1 MRFSSTAALCPAS
14 PIRNR
19 SSSASRTESS
29 PSTSARPLVGCEQG
43 REDADGGG
51 LSRAVGAEQAEHGAG
66 LDLEVDALQGF
77 HVAEVLNEGFCADD
91 HIAHERV
98 MVAGRAD
105 SVPRDRSAR
114 CGHCGTLPSLRSRR
128 RVSVALDVRRD
139 AVRGVAIV
147 GALSLLAACSSGD
160 PDPASLLVVGIVA
173 DRIRDA
179 FWHGDAS
186 DYRFGGGRGEPIG
199 ITEGFGSVWV
209 VSSEFLSGGEPA
221 VYRIDPATNAVT
233 ATIPVG
239 EVPLETTAGFGSIW
253 VSNSESDSVSRI
265 DPRANAVIATI
276 DVCDAPEGFRDRR
289 RIGLGRVRE
298 QRPCRDHRSRERPD
312 VGNRPRGRTAALR
325 DVRVR

>member
-1 MRFSSTAALCPAS
+1 M
-14 PIRNR
+14 
-19 SSSASRTESS
+19 
-29 PSTSARPLVGCEQG
+29 GGEQG

-51 LSRAVGAEQAEHGAG
+51 LARAVGAEQAEHGAG
-66 LDLEVDALQGF
+66 LDLEVDALQGL
-77 HVAEVLNEGFCADD
+77 HVAEVLDERFCADD

-98 MVAGRAD
+98 MVAGHAD

-139 AVRGVAIV
+139 AVRGVLIV

-160 PDPASLLVVGIVA
+160 PDPASPSSSASSPTASATPSGTATLPTIASVAVG
-173 DRIRDA
+173 
-179 FWHGDAS
+179 
-186 DYRFGGGRGEPIG
+186 GEPIG

-276 DVCDAPEGFRDRR
+276 DVCDAPGGVRDRR
-289 RIGLGRVRE
+289 RIGLGRV
-298 QRPCRDHRSRERPD
+298 
-312 VGNRPRGRTAALR
+312 
-325 DVRVR
+325 